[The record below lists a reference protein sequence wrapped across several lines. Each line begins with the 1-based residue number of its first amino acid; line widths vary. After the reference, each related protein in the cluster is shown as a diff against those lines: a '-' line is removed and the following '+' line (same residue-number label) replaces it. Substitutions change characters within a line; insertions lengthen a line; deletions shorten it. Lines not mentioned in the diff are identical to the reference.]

1 MSVLDFFRSRQAD
14 SVTGGKAAGGVCAAL
29 DVGSS
34 KIACFIARTDQTVS
48 GPRPRVV
55 GVGHQSSRGV
65 RAGAVVDMDAAAEA
79 IRAAVEQAER
89 MASQAVSSVTVTLSS
104 GQPSSTR
111 IAAEIDLPQRE
122 VTERE
127 LRRRR

>member
-34 KIACFIARTDQTVS
+34 KIACFIARTDQTVA

-55 GVGHQSSRGV
+55 GVTLVLFVVFVAGTCARV
-65 RAGAVVDMDAAAEA
+65 RVRVSAAMAPGAAP
-79 IRAAVEQAER
+79 
-89 MASQAVSSVTVTLSS
+89 L
-104 GQPSSTR
+104 
-111 IAAEIDLPQRE
+111 LPFR
-122 VTERE
+122 
-127 LRRRR
+127 